1 MVEFLPI
8 FTRLELHNGK
18 WIPRRL
24 PPNLGAP
31 RDLPDYAVIHPSVKE
46 MIKAG
51 ILDKDSVPPRGG
63 DNPNLPNVANVA
75 YAWTKLRN
83 NKTKQA
89 SQTNGSANGSADGS
103 EKTNGTANKGILAKA
118 WG

>member
-1 MVEFLPI
+1 
-8 FTRLELHNGK
+8 
-18 WIPRRL
+18 
-24 PPNLGAP
+24 
-31 RDLPDYAVIHPSVKE
+31 

-75 YAWTKLRN
+75 YAWTKLRS

-89 SQTNGSANGSADGS
+89 SQANGSAKGSTDGS
-103 EKTNGTANKGILAKA
+103 EKTNGTAIKGILAKA

>member
-1 MVEFLPI
+1 M
-8 FTRLELHNGK
+8 ELHNGK

-51 ILDKDSVPPRGG
+51 ILDKDSVPPSGG

-83 NKTKQA
+83 NMTKQA
-89 SQTNGSANGSADGS
+89 SQTNGPANGSADGS
-103 EKTNGTANKGILAKA
+103 EKTNGTGNKWTLAKA